1 MRFET
6 EQGYGFCETALAYGK
21 SKKIGRYA
29 VAAAA
34 NELLTR
40 ADRVDQMEIRVCAP
54 LEEKKTW
61 LYDVKNEAI
70 RCCKEHELPVSDE
83 PEILRS
89 VVAARTFV
97 QVNAVAADVKEQAWN
112 RETMR
117 AGQDIVLTKWIGLEG
132 TLRILDEKKTELSKR
147 FTGTFLHQVEELH
160 TAVFAEREIRV
171 AKAEGVSVMRQ
182 VGEGGIFAALYRL
195 AKEADTG
202 LVADLKMMPVRQET
216 IEICEC
222 YKLNPYQLAS
232 AGNILM
238 ICDDGEALAD
248 ALQKEEIEAA
258 VIGRLTDNNDKI
270 IQNGEDI
277 RYIDRPAPDELM
289 KI

>member
-1 MRFET
+1 M
-6 EQGYGFCETALAYGK
+6 
-21 SKKIGRYA
+21 
-29 VAAAA
+29 
-34 NELLTR
+34 
-40 ADRVDQMEIRVCAP
+40 
-54 LEEKKTW
+54 
-61 LYDVKNEAI
+61 
-70 RCCKEHELPVSDE
+70 
-83 PEILRS
+83 
-89 VVAARTFV
+89 
-97 QVNAVAADVKEQAWN
+97 AADVKQQAWN
-112 RETMR
+112 KETMR

-132 TLRILDEKKTELSKR
+132 TLRILDAKKEENLEKR
-147 FTGTFLHQVEELH
+147 FFRNLFLHQVEEFRE
-160 TAVFAEREIRV
+160 TIFAEREIRV
-171 AKAEGVSVMRQ
+171 AKAGGVSVMRQ

-202 LVADLKMMPVRQET
+202 LVVDLKAMPVRQET
-216 IEICEC
+216 IEICEY

-232 AGNILM
+232 TGNILM

-248 ALQKEEIEAA
+248 ALRKEETEVA